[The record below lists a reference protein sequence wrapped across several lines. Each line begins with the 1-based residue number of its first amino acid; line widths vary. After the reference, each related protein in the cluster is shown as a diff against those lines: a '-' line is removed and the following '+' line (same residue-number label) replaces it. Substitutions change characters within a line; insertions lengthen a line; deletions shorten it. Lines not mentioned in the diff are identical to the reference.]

1 MQKILPEK
9 SLKHCVVT
17 TTRNTYMSRVNPFEN
32 LSDEFST
39 KQKTPTPENE
49 KDLINQIAKEND
61 FPSRQA
67 SYDENTASSSA
78 KQQRRYRTGRNQQ
91 LNIKVTEQ
99 TINKFYRL
107 ADEQNITLAELL
119 ERALDALENIS
130 TTK

>member
-1 MQKILPEK
+1 
-9 SLKHCVVT
+9 
-17 TTRNTYMSRVNPFEN
+17 MSRVNPFEN

-49 KDLINQIAKEND
+49 KDLINQIAKENG

-119 ERALDALENIS
+119 ERALDALE
-130 TTK
+130 